1 MHSRTVIAL
10 SMIISL
16 FLNSCYMATPP
27 ATTSTPI
34 DPNLLFSTSVPG
46 NDLFTTPAPTNPNS
60 QPLSPIWGKLP
71 EGSAYP
77 TPVVNMIGSGQ
88 QKYILIEDYRGRHV
102 VETETIPVNN
112 CSGQDVVKVSVTRSK
127 TYSSS
132 IEVGAEI
139 TAGIDEIVKFEIATQ
154 YNINTGEAKSYEIN
168 VEFSASPK
176 TNTVYTIEWAETW
189 IVGRVFPLEGLNRGD
204 MQSVQYFT
212 KSNLQVN
219 IPDSIVQNCVP

>member
-1 MHSRTVIAL
+1 MHSRTVIA
-10 SMIISL
+10 ISL
-16 FLNSCYMATPP
+16 FLCLLLSACEQPYTVPTN
-27 ATTSTPI
+27 TPI
-34 DPNLLFSTSVPG
+34 DPNILFATSAPG
-46 NDLFTTPAPTNPNS
+46 NGISTPAPSNPNA

-77 TPVVNMIGSGQ
+77 TPVVNMVGPGGQ
-88 QKYILIEDYRGRHV
+88 KFLLIEDYRGRHV
-102 VETETIPVNN
+102 VETETIPINN

-132 IEVGAEI
+132 IEVGTGI
-139 TAGIDEIVKFEIATQ
+139 TTGVDEIVKFEIATQ
-154 YNINTGEAKSYEIN
+154 YNINTGEARSYEIN

-219 IPDSIVQNCVP
+219 IPDSIVQNCSP